1 MDNRF
6 EMLSGKKLLVCEDHP
21 INAHILLTLLEK
33 ADMTGV
39 LAQDGKQGTELFS
52 GSAVGEFC
60 AVIMDMVMPEMD
72 GFEATRT
79 IRQLGRE
86 DSENVPIIAMSADGS
101 EEDIKKA
108 FDAGADRFVVKPVD
122 TIKLYE
128 MLCELLV
135 GRDNSI

>member
-1 MDNRF
+1 
-6 EMLSGKKLLVCEDHP
+6 
-21 INAHILLTLLEK
+21 
-33 ADMTGV
+33 
-39 LAQDGKQGTELFS
+39 
-52 GSAVGEFC
+52 
-60 AVIMDMVMPEMD
+60 
-72 GFEATRT
+72 
-79 IRQLGRE
+79 
-86 DSENVPIIAMSADGS
+86 MSADGS